1 MSPMNKSISLTMR
14 LVVSMFIVPILMAV
28 VIAYQGFRQSED
40 SKSRLDY
47 FILTS
52 VPSIELLERIR
63 YTLAK
68 HAATV
73 NLAVLVHKDDKSVL
87 DKLDE
92 LQSGIEILEDK
103 FANEYLADEED
114 KRLSDLDKA
123 QTLRYMQSVA
133 QTVEM
138 LKSGEI
144 DKAKNLIATDVA
156 LVYAEADQAI
166 KKHVSY
172 ATKLA
177 AKFQEEGKESA
188 VNNMWIQLGTT
199 GFAVL
204 LLGGL
209 GFLNFHDIIRTLG
222 GEPRRA
228 ASAVRLMAQGD
239 FSQSIR
245 AQYPNSLIADLEAMR
260 SSQGE
265 SIHKLHEAARSL
277 LLYAESLASAS
288 HQVASGANDGSDNA
302 TRMAASA
309 EEMTINISNVAESAN
324 IVSHKVSQA
333 GDIAIRGA
341 ESITELTR
349 NLADF
354 SINFHQSVSTTQ
366 NLGQQSGEIR
376 SIVGEIKDI
385 AEQTNIL
392 ALNAAIEAARAGESG
407 RGFAVVADEVRK
419 LAERT
424 KQSTEDIAGK
434 IQSIQVNVQ
443 QVVGAMN
450 KNLQDMAHSEALA
463 ERANSAVQEIRSAS
477 ENTVHLVADISSAIA
492 VNSTTSKEVAKAVEN
507 FASLSEENSVAAKQ
521 VAITASEL
529 SKLAESLNQL
539 TRSFKV

>member
-1 MSPMNKSISLTMR
+1 MKKSMSLTKR
-14 LVVSMFIVPILMAV
+14 LVISMFIVPILMSV
-28 VIAYQGFRQSED
+28 VIAFQGFRQSED
-40 SKSRLDY
+40 SKNRLDY

-52 VPSIELLERIR
+52 VPSIELLERVR

-68 HAATV
+68 HTATL
-73 NLAVLVHKDDKSVL
+73 NHAVLVYKDDKSVIE
-87 DKLDE
+87 KLDE
-92 LQSGIEILEDK
+92 LQSAIEVLEEK
-103 FANEYLADEED
+103 FVNEYLADEED
-114 KRLSDLDKA
+114 KQLSAQDKE
-123 QTLRYMQSVA
+123 QTARYMETVA
-133 QTVEM
+133 QTVDM
-138 LKSGEI
+138 LKAGEI
-144 DKAKNLIATDVA
+144 EKAKNLIALDGA
-156 LVYAEADQAI
+156 LVYADADQAI

-177 AKFQEEGKESA
+177 AKFQEQGKESA
-188 VNNMWIQLGTT
+188 EANMWIQLGTA
-199 GFAVL
+199 GAAVL

-209 GFLNFHDIIRTLG
+209 GFLNFQDIIRTLG

-228 ASAVRLMAQGD
+228 ASAVRLMAEGD
-239 FSQSIR
+239 FSQPIR
-245 AQYPNSLIADLEAMR
+245 AEYPDSLIADLEAMR
-260 SSQGE
+260 TSQSE
-265 SIHKLHEAARSL
+265 SIQKLHEAARSL

-288 HQVASGANDGSDNA
+288 HQVASGANNGSDNA

-324 IVSHKVSQA
+324 IVSHKVSEA

-341 ESITELTR
+341 QSITELTR
-349 NLADF
+349 NMADF
-354 SINFHQSVSTTQ
+354 SANFHQSVTATQ

-424 KQSTEDIAGK
+424 KQSTEDIAAK
-434 IQSIQVNVQ
+434 IQAIQGNVQ

-450 KNLQDMAHSEALA
+450 KNLQDMAHSESLA
-463 ERANSAVQEIRSAS
+463 DKANAAVQEIRSAS
-477 ENTVHLVADISSAIA
+477 ENTVHLVADISAAIV

-507 FASLSEENSVAAKQ
+507 FASLSEENSVAAKE
-521 VAITASEL
+521 VAITATEL
-529 SKLAESLNQL
+529 SKLADSLNQL
-539 TRSFKV
+539 TRSFKTS

>member
-1 MSPMNKSISLTMR
+1 MKKPMSLTMR

-28 VIAYQGFRQSED
+28 VVAFQGFRQSED
-40 SKSRLDY
+40 SKGRLDY

-68 HAATV
+68 HTATL
-73 NLAVLVHKDDKSVL
+73 NHAVLVYKEDKSVI

-92 LQSGIEILEDK
+92 LESAVDVLEEK
-103 FANEYLADEED
+103 FVNEYLADDED
-114 KRLSDLDKA
+114 KRLSAQDKE
-123 QTLRYMQSVA
+123 QTGRYMQMVA
-133 QTVEM
+133 QTVEL
-138 LKSGEI
+138 LKAGDIE
-144 DKAKNLIATDVA
+144 KAKNLIALDGA
-156 LVYAEADQAI
+156 LVYADADQAI
-166 KKHVSY
+166 KSHVSY

-188 VNNMWIQLGTT
+188 AASMWIQLGTAAC
-199 GFAVL
+199 AVL

-209 GFLNFHDIIRTLG
+209 GYLNFQDIIRTLG

-228 ASAVRLMAQGD
+228 ASAVRLMAEGD
-239 FSQSIR
+239 FSQPIR
-245 AQYPNSLIADLEAMR
+245 TQHPDSLIANLEAMR
-260 SSQGE
+260 ISQSE
-265 SIHKLHEAARSL
+265 SIQKLHEAARSL

-288 HQVASGANDGSDNA
+288 HQVASGANNGSDNA

-309 EEMTINISNVAESAN
+309 EEMTINISNVAESAH
-324 IVSHKVSQA
+324 IVSHKVSEA

-349 NLADF
+349 NMGDF
-354 SINFHQSVSTTQ
+354 SANFHHSVTATQ

-424 KQSTEDIAGK
+424 KQSTEDIATK
-434 IQSIQVNVQ
+434 IQAIQGNVQ
-443 QVVGAMN
+443 QVVAAMN
-450 KNLQDMAHSEALA
+450 KSLQDMAHSESLA
-463 ERANSAVQEIRSAS
+463 DKANSAVLAIRSAS
-477 ENTVHLVADISSAIA
+477 ENTVQLVADISSAIA
-492 VNSTTSKEVAKAVEN
+492 ANSTTSKEVAKAVEN
-507 FASLSEENSVAAKQ
+507 FASLSEENSVAAKE

-529 SKLAESLNQL
+529 SKLAESLSQL
-539 TRSFKV
+539 TRSFKTS